1 MEVSNGLVIA
11 LGLGIVFIGLVAI
24 IAICYIMGFVCKLFV
39 KPEAKKPLQQ
49 VPAAAPVA
57 SRANNAPIANK
68 QEIIAGVCAVIAE
81 ELGTDVS
88 NIRVT
93 SFKRV

>member
-1 MEVSNGLVIA
+1 MGVSNGVVIA
-11 LGLGIVFIGLVAI
+11 LGLGIVFIGLISIV
-24 IAICYIMGFVCKLFV
+24 AICYIMGFLCQKFI
-39 KPEAKKPLQQ
+39 KQEPKKP
-49 VPAAAPVA
+49 AVA
-57 SRANNAPIANK
+57 SVAPNSASTPIPNK

-93 SFKRV
+93 SFKRI

>member
-1 MEVSNGLVIA
+1 MGISNGLVIA
-11 LGLGIVFIGLVAI
+11 LGLGIVFTGLISI
-24 IAICYIMGFVCKLFV
+24 IVICYIMGFVCKLFI
-39 KPEAKKPLQQ
+39 KPENEKSA
-49 VPAAAPVA
+49 PAPAIQ
-57 SRANNAPIANK
+57 SSTNAPIANK
-68 QEIIAGVCAVIAE
+68 QEIISGVCAVIAE

>member
-1 MEVSNGLVIA
+1 MEISNGVVA
-11 LGLGIVFIGLVAI
+11 LLGMGIVFIGLICIVI
-24 IAICYIMGFVCKLFV
+24 ICTIMGAICKNIAPKNEGS
-39 KPEAKKPLQQ
+39 AKAVGQ
-49 VPAAAPVA
+49 APKNEVA
-57 SRANNAPIANK
+57 APIANK
-68 QEIIAGVCAVIAE
+68 QEIIAAVCAVIAE